1 MRQAKK
7 KLILDACKLSFDGK
21 SDSEVAKELDVH
33 VSAVSRWRKHPIW
46 QGFEGELIDAH
57 KQSLL
62 EVQPTT
68 LSEG

>member
-7 KLILDACKLSFDGK
+7 KLILEACKLSFDGK
-21 SDSEVAKELDVH
+21 TDTEVADTLDLH
-33 VSAVSRWRKHPIW
+33 VSAVSRWRKHPLW
-46 QGFEGELIDAH
+46 QEFEQELLDAH

-62 EVQPTT
+62 GAESAT